1 MLISLFIMNTANNFF
16 DIVLFHYP
24 CQDGLTS
31 GWITDHYHKTHNQTI
46 ELYPI
51 QHGTAIEY
59 SRLESKRVLFC
70 DYAPSLEILNEL
82 EKIATT
88 ITILDHHISAK
99 NALENK
105 SYAVFDMNKSGAGL
119 TWSYFYPDI
128 ETPKFIQMVQD
139 RDIWTWKLPNSR
151 PFTAGLYTMCQ
162 SCNTYEF
169 DTIFKI
175 FDEFFANI
183 ENVNKCIE
191 LGIIVDKVS
200 MNKANGIAKDH
211 VKKIDVWR
219 DHKVCIVNC
228 FADLSSDVGDII
240 GSNEN
245 VDFVVLW
252 NYNHPTSEYRISL
265 RSKNKVDV
273 SKIAKEFGGGGHVN
287 ASGFSTK
294 TNPINLFTDQQP
306 ITL

>member
-1 MLISLFIMNTANNFF
+1 MNTCNKSF

-31 GWITDHYHKTHNQTI
+31 GWIADHYHKTHNQHI

-51 QHGTAIEY
+51 QHGTLIEY
-59 SRLESKRVLFC
+59 SRLENKKVLFC

-99 NALENK
+99 KALENK

-119 TWSYFYPDI
+119 TWSYFYPDTQ
-128 ETPKFIQMVQD
+128 TPDFIQMVQD

-151 PFTAGLYTMCQ
+151 PFTAGLYTLCQ
-162 SCNTYEF
+162 SCSTYEF
-169 DTIFKI
+169 DEIFKI
-175 FDEFFANI
+175 FDNFFANA
-183 ENVNKCIE
+183 ENVTKCIE
-191 LGIIVDKVS
+191 LGTIIDKVN
-200 MNKANGIAKDH
+200 MNKANNIAKGH
-211 VKKIDVWR
+211 VEKIDRWR
-219 DHKVCIVNC
+219 EYNVCIVNC
-228 FADLSSDVGDII
+228 FADLASDLGDII
-240 GSNEN
+240 GSNLN

-252 NYNHPTSEYRISL
+252 NYNHPTGEYRISL

-273 SKIAKEFGGGGHVN
+273 SKIAQEFGGGGHVN
-287 ASGFSTK
+287 ASGFATK
-294 TNPINLFTDQQP
+294 INPINLFTEQQP